1 MTRIREEEEVSHDWW
16 LLTTQRATCSLSS
29 GVWGKIL
36 CAEWAYRR
44 PWIMIRIR
52 DHRVRG
58 NAKNLRITGSGPVRS
73 PHKVVH
79 IIRDVGLRQTAQT
92 CTVWWQWSVSCFV
105 CVAPRAFPTTAAD
118 NDGFQCLLCA
128 NKYTYIHHV
137 CLVPGTCAR
146 VSCSVVCSNRA
157 Y

>member
-1 MTRIREEEEVSHDWW
+1 MIDDSLWRNVRHAACPVVCGARFRVQNERI
-16 LLTTQRATCSLSS
+16 
-29 GVWGKIL
+29 G
-36 CAEWAYRR
+36 
-44 PWIMIRIR
+44 
-52 DHRVRG
+52 VRG
-58 NAKNLRITGSGPVRS
+58 LWSASAIIESAVNAKNLRITVRLPVRS

-79 IIRDVGLRQTAQT
+79 TICDVGLRQTAQT
-92 CTVWWQWSVSCFV
+92 CTVWWQSVSCFV
-105 CVAPRAFPTTAAD
+105 CVAPRAFPTTSAD

-137 CLVPGTCAR
+137 CLVPGMCAR